1 MRWLCNEELLRRSTV
16 LLLRCVFSSALFILF
31 FLLSFSSIF
40 LSFVSFTLSL
50 LCFGFPVSPLFLST
64 YVLPWFLFF
73 FMFVPSSL
81 SGFLSFCSLFLFSFP
96 LFLLFFF
103 FFPKSFLKIF
113 SLLNFF
119 LPHWFCNLPFLF
131 IRCRGRGS
139 PYPVQIQGMVARAW
153 VSYFF
158 HNGGRLWLCQ
168 GRERRREKI
177 FKIFLL
183 PCLCTRRGR
192 RKTILFKTTMFQVFL
207 FFLIFLIIFFVFL
220 KEKKMNLGVT

>member
-1 MRWLCNEELLRRSTV
+1 MFPSSSSTSFHLCSPLFPSGSFSFYVCSFLSLR
-16 LLLRCVFSSALFILF
+16 
-31 FLLSFSSIF
+31 FLLSCLLFCVFF
-40 LSFVSFTLSL
+40 LKNAPSVPSKNKLSPAMSTLVRPP
-50 LCFGFPVSPLFLST
+50 FF
-64 YVLPWFLFF
+64 FLFF
-73 FMFVPSSL
+73 SMLFFPFVLCFSST
-81 SGFLSFCSLFLFSFP
+81 FLCFRSLFFS
-96 LFLLFFF
+96 
-103 FFPKSFLKIF
+103 KSSLKIF
-113 SLLNFF
+113 SHSPLLKIF
-119 LPHWFCNLPFLF
+119 LPHWFCDLPPVF

-139 PYPVQIQGMVARAW
+139 SYSVQVQGLVARAW